1 MEPFKSITQIQD
13 IGFES
18 QAIFV
23 PDHFFLVG
31 LGQDMY
37 GGPGTERNYVS
48 ICFGSKGTRQK
59 LKISHLSA
67 NSCMLFQNI
76 RKTNL
81 KIVLVN
87 SWEKGK
93 SFRGFP
99 FDRFRTHVKYEH
111 NL

>member
-1 MEPFKSITQIQD
+1 MEPFKSITLIQD

-31 LGQDMY
+31 PGQDMY

-67 NSCMLFQNI
+67 NSCMFFQNI
-76 RKTNL
+76 QL
-81 KIVLVN
+81 SIVFLRLHPVHLYFQ
-87 SWEKGK
+87 GLL
-93 SFRGFP
+93 G
-99 FDRFRTHVKYEH
+99 
-111 NL
+111 